1 MRYDIHDPE
10 VTVTPQIEK
19 IVAEKLAK
27 LDERLKSYH
36 PEAARLEMRLRRQEK
51 KQLLSCAL
59 TLHAYQEE
67 LHVEKEAVELREAV
81 DRAFDAL
88 FREVEH
94 YRARIN
100 KSLQSDNKR
109 NAGAS

>member
-1 MRYDIHDPE
+1 MRYEIRSHD

-19 IVAEKLAK
+19 IIGEKLAK

-36 PEAARLEMRLRRQEK
+36 PDVARLEIQIRRQEK
-51 KQLLSCAL
+51 KQILSCAL

-67 LHVEKEAVELREAV
+67 LHTEKEATELREAL

-88 FREVEH
+88 FKEVEH
-94 YRARIN
+94 YRVRLN
-100 KSLQSDNKR
+100 KSLQSAKGK
-109 NAGAS
+109 AEAS